1 MPRKHG
7 PTAKNVGEI
16 WTPNQMKKKKE
27 SRRAYVDVCQLL
39 YIYIF
44 FVFLKKKEKLT
55 MVHVFNVDVLPEL
68 LSIKCL
74 TFQWWHV
81 TSGTEA
87 TTTIPRCAGS
97 KAVSSG
103 VRRLS

>member
-1 MPRKHG
+1 MAPLQKMLGKFG
-7 PTAKNVGEI
+7 PLI
-16 WTPNQMKKKKE
+16 KKKKN
-27 SRRAYVDVCQLL
+27 RDVPMLMFVSF
-39 YIYIF
+39 IF
-44 FVFLKKKEKLT
+44 FVFLQKKNLT